1 MREESGII
9 SRMES
14 GLSGRMDDVT
24 IYGMEKT
31 KSDITTAF
39 GFGHAVSALPGE
51 YTVGD
56 NKNVHRP
63 GGQEKSSH

>member
-1 MREESGII
+1 MI
-9 SRMES
+9 S
-14 GLSGRMDDVT
+14 T
-24 IYGMEKT
+24 I
-31 KSDITTAF
+31 AF